1 MRSPLHHPPSD
12 AGFVKPYAWAPSHRP
27 ARQRSGGWPAQGVL
41 EEVNLLQDI
50 TLATRAMVG
59 AFVED
64 RTDDEGR
71 ISSDSFAG
79 LARRIGFRAQPWEE
93 AIKVRPLRLVY
104 CHKTLRINSV
114 VCVLAH
120 SPVHLQ
126 IRLALQ
132 CMCAIRYRDCTP
144 GKGMA
149 CSAVPFVVLTFAC
162 TLFGSAEMMGWQ
174 HCAAPAGA

>member
-1 MRSPLHHPPSD
+1 M
-12 AGFVKPYAWAPSHRP
+12 
-27 ARQRSGGWPAQGVL
+27 L

-93 AIKVRPLRLVY
+93 AIKARALRLV
-104 CHKTLRINSV
+104 
-114 VCVLAH
+114 
-120 SPVHLQ
+120 PVQ
-126 IRLALQ
+126 QTA
-132 CMCAIRYRDCTP
+132 
-144 GKGMA
+144 
-149 CSAVPFVVLTFAC
+149 
-162 TLFGSAEMMGWQ
+162 
-174 HCAAPAGA
+174 